1 MADESL
7 IPKRPVVKTQYL
19 REGVSVFFRLAVIFF
34 IASAIFSGVLYF
46 YKNILSNGFA
56 DQQAALKQL
65 EIEFEPSLITEL
77 DRVATSIAAARDLV
91 GKHVRQTA
99 IFALLQENAL
109 PAVTFTSL
117 SYNDEKKSLVL
128 TGDAASYG
136 DISNQSSVFESLS
149 NVTGA
154 RFSNLAL
161 RESGRVSFNLT
172 ITFK

>member
-1 MADESL
+1 M
-7 IPKRPVVKTQYL
+7 
-19 REGVSVFFRLAVIFF
+19 FFRLAVIFF